1 MSQITFRLRST
12 TVFRL
17 RVDLRTGGGCR
28 NSTLARAAV
37 VAVFCRY
44 PLTKTDSDRR
54 TDSEIDATS
63 AVGMAQICPN
73 LGGQPASSG
82 GVFMAVKSS
91 SRSAAS
97 ASICKVDT
105 RIGWQS
111 VRQRVLRM
119 PETTGATRHLAVRGA
134 EKEVGTS
141 VDEMANAKGLLRHGR
156 TRSDNELRKDLLL
169 IRREVRRR
177 CRQPLSKGPHQ

>member
-63 AVGMAQICPN
+63 AVGMAQMCPN

-82 GVFMAVKSS
+82 GRLNAGEVLLKKCTLGIHMQGRYADWLAIGSS
-91 SRSAAS
+91 TRPPYARDDWGDKTPRRQGRRKGGWDVSR
-97 ASICKVDT
+97 
-105 RIGWQS
+105 
-111 VRQRVLRM
+111 
-119 PETTGATRHLAVRGA
+119 
-134 EKEVGTS
+134 
-141 VDEMANAKGLLRHGR
+141 
-156 TRSDNELRKDLLL
+156 
-169 IRREVRRR
+169 
-177 CRQPLSKGPHQ
+177 